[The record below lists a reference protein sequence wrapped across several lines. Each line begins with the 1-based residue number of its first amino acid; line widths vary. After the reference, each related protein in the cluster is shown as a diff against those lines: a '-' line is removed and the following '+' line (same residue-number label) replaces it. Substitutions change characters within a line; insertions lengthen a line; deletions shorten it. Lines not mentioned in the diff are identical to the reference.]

1 MKKLTY
7 ITLAVAMIAFCA
19 SCEKVD
25 HAKGLRVTYYPA
37 FSLNQGSLVAHQVG
51 TPWVDPGCVAT
62 LKGED
67 ISDKLEINGPV
78 DANTSGIY
86 TISYSFTNEDGFTN
100 SISRTVVVYDVANAS
115 STDISG
121 DYNTSC
127 NIYAVADGS
136 LAGSWDPACSPQ
148 KITKGP
154 AKGLFYVQ
162 DLLGG
167 RYAVFEG
174 YGSAYAA
181 KALILLNSDNSVSLL
196 DANIAWG
203 PTFSTH
209 DAANTKYDPAT
220 STLTI
225 DFIWGTMGTDKFFVC
240 TYSK

>member
-25 HAKGLRVTYYPA
+25 HAKGLRVTYYPS

-67 ISDKLEINGPV
+67 ISDQLEINGPV

-86 TISYSFTNEDGFTN
+86 SIEYSFTNEDGFTN

-162 DLLGG
+162 DLFGG
-167 RYAVFEG
+167 RYAVFAG
-174 YGSAYAA
+174 YGSSYAA

-196 DANIAWG
+196 DANVAWG

-209 DAANTKYDPAT
+209 NPANTKYDPAT

-225 DFIWGTMGTDKFFVC
+225 DFIWGTWGTANFFVC